1 MKAVFK
7 GLTLAAMLAVAPAA
21 MASKVGAPAPTFSSK
36 DINGKNFN
44 LADAKGKYVVLEWH
58 NQGCPYVVKHY
69 DSGNMQKLQKEWTD
83 KGVVWVTVIS
93 SAKGKQGYVT
103 EAQEKEYLAKHKA
116 VPSHV
121 ILDPEGTI
129 GKKFA
134 AKVTP
139 HMYVINDKGELIY
152 NGAIDDKP
160 TTDVADIKGAKNYVS
175 DALTAA
181 MAGKPVTTAST
192 APYGCGM
199 KYK

>member
-1 MKAVFK
+1 MILKA
-7 GLTLAAMLAVAPAA
+7 LALAVMIATPA
-21 MASKVGAPAPTFSSK
+21 MAAKVGAPAPTFSGK
-36 DINGKNFN
+36 DINGKAFN

-103 EAQEKEYLAKHKA
+103 ADQEKEYLKKHNA
-116 VPSHV
+116 VPTRV

-129 GKKFA
+129 GKQFD

-139 HMYVINDKGELIY
+139 HMYVINDKGALVY
-152 NGAIDDKP
+152 NGAIDDKA
-160 TTDVADIKGAKNYVS
+160 TTELADIKSAKNYVS
-175 DALTAA
+175 EALTLA
-181 MAGKPVTTAST
+181 MAGKPVATAST
-192 APYGCGM
+192 TPYGCGM
-199 KYK
+199 KYKN